1 MTRVLIFGHAP
12 LPCEDLERS
21 YGPGTRTWQFASP
34 LIADGH
40 EVVICASRIPF
51 VYPES
56 MDPVVRS
63 EENGCVVYRVEQTAL
78 ETGAHAADLV
88 EEVDPDCIVGAT
100 AYPSYIA
107 SLYAGLKPLWVD
119 VFGSI
124 LAEAQAKAGAY
135 GDDSFID
142 HFLRINSAL
151 LESGDRF
158 STVSVRQSHEL
169 VGQLGVTGRLTR
181 DTLGYDFA
189 CSIPC
194 GVQDLEMPPPVDPTR
209 GAATDGDF
217 VVLWSGGFNTWTDVA
232 TLFKGMEIAME
243 RSPRV
248 RFVSTGGSI
257 QGHDEQTYPRFYE
270 MVEGSRFKDRFH
282 LLGWVKRSEAM
293 SYYGTAGVGIN
304 IDAVHYEVTFG
315 SRNRILE
322 WALAGL
328 PAISSDLCELTADLS
343 GEGLLFAVPVGD
355 PEALAGKILELE
367 RERGMLRETG
377 GRLRDYV
384 LGTYSFGET
393 TGPLREWVADPA
405 HAPDFDKI
413 TVRRLAVLAA
423 ALAAAHPPPPPI
435 TPDTPALG
443 KLKHYFRA
451 DGATSTIKRVPS
463 YVKRKLEKDG

>member
-1 MTRVLIFGHAP
+1 
-12 LPCEDLERS
+12 
-21 YGPGTRTWQFASP
+21 
-34 LIADGH
+34 
-40 EVVICASRIPF
+40 
-51 VYPES
+51 
-56 MDPVVRS
+56 
-63 EENGCVVYRVEQTAL
+63 
-78 ETGAHAADLV
+78 
-88 EEVDPDCIVGAT
+88 
-100 AYPSYIA
+100 
-107 SLYAGLKPLWVD
+107 
-119 VFGSI
+119 
-124 LAEAQAKAGAY
+124 
-135 GDDSFID
+135 
-142 HFLRINSAL
+142 
-151 LESGDRF
+151 
-158 STVSVRQSHEL
+158 
-169 VGQLGVTGRLTR
+169 
-181 DTLGYDFA
+181 
-189 CSIPC
+189 
-194 GVQDLEMPPPVDPTR
+194 
-209 GAATDGDF
+209 
-217 VVLWSGGFNTWTDVA
+217 
-232 TLFKGMEIAME
+232 
-243 RSPRV
+243 
-248 RFVSTGGSI
+248 
-257 QGHDEQTYPRFYE
+257 
-270 MVEGSRFKDRFH
+270 
-282 LLGWVKRSEAM
+282 M

-413 TVRRLAVLAA
+413 KVRRLDVLAA